1 MVSADVGESK
11 INLTFSRKGD
21 KILSLNYKKY
31 IDMKNLL
38 KKIQQKQE
46 ENTLLLGKKVWD
58 DVTKSLPKAIGVI
71 EEDTPRV
78 KKFAKAIKKLNKKS
92 QKAVKKWLE
101 QQIHDLNYYA
111 PDLMT
116 GREEVELMR
125 QLQIYNHHLEAI
137 S

>member
-1 MVSADVGESK
+1 MVGSDNRKSK
-11 INLTFSRKGD
+11 INLTFSRKGN
-21 KILSLNYKKY
+21 KILPLNYKKY

-71 EEDTPRV
+71 EDDTPRV

>member
-1 MVSADVGESK
+1 
-11 INLTFSRKGD
+11 
-21 KILSLNYKKY
+21 
-31 IDMKNLL
+31 MKNLL

-46 ENTLLLGKKVWD
+46 ENTLLLGTKVWD

-71 EEDTPRV
+71 EDDTPRV

>member
-21 KILSLNYKKY
+21 KILPLNYKKY

-71 EEDTPRV
+71 EDDTPRV

>member
-21 KILSLNYKKY
+21 KILPLNYKKY

-71 EEDTPRV
+71 EDDTPRV

-116 GREEVELMR
+116 GREEEALMR
-125 QLQIYNHHLEAI
+125 QSQIYRHHLEAI

>member
-1 MVSADVGESK
+1 
-11 INLTFSRKGD
+11 
-21 KILSLNYKKY
+21 
-31 IDMKNLL
+31 MKNLL

-71 EEDTPRV
+71 EDDTPRV

>member
-11 INLTFSRKGD
+11 INLTFSQKGD
-21 KILSLNYKKY
+21 KILPLNYKKY

-71 EEDTPRV
+71 EDDTPRV

-116 GREEVELMR
+116 GREEEALMR
-125 QLQIYNHHLEAI
+125 QSQIYRHHLEAI

>member
-1 MVSADVGESK
+1 MVGSDNRKSK

-21 KILSLNYKKY
+21 KILPLNYKKY

-71 EEDTPRV
+71 EDDTPRV

-116 GREEVELMR
+116 GREEEALMR
-125 QLQIYNHHLEAI
+125 QSQIYRHHLEAI